1 MAIVATY
8 NFGKCNT
15 FVDDSYV
22 VKTPEEVKS
31 ILNKLY
37 TIYEILEMMKA
48 KAEKAKK
55 EIRLKELCK
64 TTNTAYAKL
73 AESNGM

>member
-8 NFGKCNT
+8 IFGKCKA
-15 FVDDSYV
+15 FVDDSCV

-37 TIYEILEMMKA
+37 TIYETSELMKA

-55 EIRLKELCK
+55 E
-64 TTNTAYAKL
+64 
-73 AESNGM
+73 SG